1 MVGSLSQ
8 FLLAEELLV
17 LLQLFFVVVLLL
29 HRFLDETL
37 VLRFEV
43 FGWVVFQ
50 LDLVCARPSPP

>member
-43 FGWVVFQ
+43 FGWVVLQ
-50 LDLVCARPSPP
+50 LDLVCA